1 MEPRCHSYFLLFCC
15 LAESFK
21 SANNAVIF
29 TNPGYPKPY
38 KGALAKYLLYFTF
51 HLFFKLF
58 KQNGEAVA
66 VLFYQFLANPG
77 DCVTVCDANTECQS
91 LCGDV
96 MDHYK
101 TKKILITNSTTTI
114 TMQSTAS
121 ADGNYHSG
129 IAAKSVTIDAV
140 KRSFFECNSTVN
152 LADGEPFFLVSQNYP
167 NTPVELSRCE
177 IVFTATDMIRTAI
190 YDLVTLNS
198 VTFKG
203 LNESGNPVEINLSGR
218 HVTDDE
224 PVALYFSKSLR
235 VSFTFSNRSTFYT
248 RGFYILVDSFARG
261 SPSSNACVNNGVLEV
276 ESGETIPF
284 GIADFGSSTYPP
296 NTACSYHFSNKLDGH
311 QLAISMEFETEKCCD
326 IMHIDGIAPPPYNL
340 YNYQGFMQPAFQ
352 FANSNVVTMNFT
364 SDGVVEGVG
373 FNGTVYNIDCSC
385 KSGVFRLDPQN
396 TLLKIGSPGFLS
408 GAPTYCPNL
417 NCSWTVTFPNDY
429 ELILNVS
436 ALNLRT
442 GSTVDQLMVADNF
455 GKILL
460 SSNSTILFGPRI
472 FVLTSGEVS
481 FKFTSS
487 ATSAFP
493 PSLDQ
498 SGFLLDL
505 MLVQKVFRKTTIQLT
520 DNYFMADISTRLFG
534 DGLNITYEYVISAR
548 SNKQVFIYFF
558 TILNGIA
565 NIEIYDGG
573 DTSGAM
579 INTSFLFNG
588 TISTDGTPLWLRSTG
603 ENLLVRVRPNLY
615 NTKSMLDFQAMVT
628 DWIRA
633 PDCPP
638 LVWTT
643 STQSHS
649 VRIPLSGSN
658 CLSILHATYDYDS
671 SSGIVLDLQSSSQLG
686 IYKGLTT
693 NASHLLN
700 RKPTLD
706 YPKFIYGAYV
716 VISYNS
722 PQDNTV
728 TYYWTKRGFA
738 TTITMTQNESGIIM
752 SEDYLPQY
760 PLNLLKQ
767 QFSIELISDSAHMTS
782 IRIEFLEPTGQG
794 HGTIQMQYYNKLLDE
809 ISYPTTDKR
818 SIFEQC
824 GTKVVVTYVS
834 PGGMSNGLY
843 ARYSRGS
850 QSCNASSLTRY
861 SFFFILI
868 SILLILLDFS

>member
-1 MEPRCHSYFLLFCC
+1 MSKVMLMF
-15 LAESFK
+15 SFK
-21 SANNAVIF
+21 VIDEVSREKKKPEGVIEVKL
-29 TNPGYPKPY
+29 NPNEDFSGSK
-38 KGALAKYLLYFTF
+38 FETF
-51 HLFFKLF
+51 GLKL
-58 KQNGEAVA
+58 NGEAVA

-373 FNGTVYNIDCSC
+373 FNGTVYNI
-385 KSGVFRLDPQN
+385 
-396 TLLKIGSPGFLS
+396 
-408 GAPTYCPNL
+408 
-417 NCSWTVTFPNDY
+417 
-429 ELILNVS
+429 E
-436 ALNLRT
+436 
-442 GSTVDQLMVADNF
+442 
-455 GKILL
+455 
-460 SSNSTILFGPRI
+460 
-472 FVLTSGEVS
+472 
-481 FKFTSS
+481 
-487 ATSAFP
+487 
-493 PSLDQ
+493 
-498 SGFLLDL
+498 
-505 MLVQKVFRKTTIQLT
+505 VFRKTTIQLT

-628 DWIRA
+628 DWIRDA
-633 PDCPP
+633 F
-638 LVWTT
+638 
-643 STQSHS
+643 
-649 VRIPLSGSN
+649 
-658 CLSILHATYDYDS
+658 
-671 SSGIVLDLQSSSQLG
+671 
-686 IYKGLTT
+686 
-693 NASHLLN
+693 

-728 TYYWTKRGFA
+728 TYYWTKRGLEAMVGVAQLVKGSAVTSQSIEGFA

-843 ARYSRGS
+843 ARYSRERP
-850 QSCNASSLTRY
+850 QPRQLRY
-861 SFFFILI
+861 ILNVVYCHCI
-868 SILLILLDFS
+868 QLR